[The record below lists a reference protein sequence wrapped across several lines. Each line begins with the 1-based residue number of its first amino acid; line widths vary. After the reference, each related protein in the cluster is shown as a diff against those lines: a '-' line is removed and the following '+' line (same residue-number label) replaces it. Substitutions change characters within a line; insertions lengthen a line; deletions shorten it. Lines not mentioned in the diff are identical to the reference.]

1 MRTFF
6 QPRRPVVRSTRPAS
20 TLKYGQFEKRC
31 LLAGINFLPATN
43 QVLIGGTPQSDAAVA
58 TSDGTTLTVTLSG
71 FPTRTFQTQGVNSI
85 IFVGI
90 GGDDFFTNNTN
101 IFSFAF
107 GGLGDD
113 TLTGGFGA
121 DRLFGQQGNDV
132 VNGRAGNDFISGNF
146 GNDRVIGGFGNDT
159 LLGIGGTNF
168 LLAGD
173 GDDIV
178 HGGFGR
184 DIVRG
189 GDGNDFLA
197 GSTGDDEIFGED
209 GDDRIFGGAGRD
221 FLKGGFGN
229 DRVIGQNGNDRIE
242 GGIGNDFLS
251 GNAGNDLFT
260 GEFDND
266 QIHGGVG
273 TDRAIYFGDIGD
285 FTLTFTGPNS
295 TVSDDRGAD
304 GGVGLDGFDRLFA
317 VEDLEFTDAVQ
328 RVGAPLVVV
337 APPVLP
343 PVTPQNELI
352 VVQPIIVSNDDGSN
366 TAEFFGTADQQADVI
381 ARIDA
386 IYSVAGIDVEFLPA
400 VSLNDTFVNVGDG
413 GDGEDGTGE
422 RAAEDLSAIVAQGD
436 EDGVGSPLPN
446 VIDMYFVELVPAF
459 EDLGE
464 DAANGLAFLGQ
475 PGIAIHIGDNLVDT
489 VGGRVAAAEVTAHEI
504 GHNLGL
510 EHVDIDGNLMTPIVD
525 GSNLTFAQIATAI
538 NSPLSQVV

>member
-6 QPRRPVVRSTRPAS
+6 QSRRPIVRSTRPAS
-20 TLKYGQFEKRC
+20 ALKYGQFEKRC
-31 LLAGINFLPATN
+31 LLAGIDFLPATS

-71 FPTRTFQTQGVNSI
+71 FPTRTFQAQGVNSI
-85 IFVGI
+85 IFVGTA
-90 GGDDFFTNNTN
+90 GDDFFTNNSN

-107 GGLGDD
+107 GGLGND
-113 TLTGGFGA
+113 TLVGGFGG

-132 VNGRAGNDFISGNF
+132 VNGRAGDDFISGNF

-178 HGGFGR
+178 HGGVGR

-197 GSTGDDEIFGED
+197 GSNGDDEIFGED
-209 GDDRIFGGAGRD
+209 GDDRVFGGAGRD
-221 FLKGGFGN
+221 FLTGGFGN

-242 GGIGNDFLS
+242 GGIGDDFLA

-260 GEFDND
+260 GAFDND
-266 QIHGGVG
+266 QIFGGVG
-273 TDRAIYFGDIGD
+273 LDRAIYFGNIGD
-285 FTLTFTGPNS
+285 FTLTFNGPNA
-295 TVSDDRGAD
+295 TVNDDRGAN
-304 GGVGLDGFDRLFA
+304 GGVGSDGFDRLFG

-352 VVQPIIVSNDDGSN
+352 IVQPIIVSNDDGSN
-366 TAEFFGTADQQADVI
+366 TAEFFGDADQQADII
-381 ARIDA
+381 AQIDA
-386 IYSVAGIDVEFLPA
+386 IFSVAGIDVEFLPA
-400 VSLNDTFVNVGDG
+400 ATLNDTFVNVGDET
-413 GDGEDGTGE
+413 DDSGE
-422 RAAEDLSAIVAQGD
+422 RPGDDLGAIITQGD

-459 EDLGE
+459 DDLGE
-464 DAANGLAFLGQ
+464 DSANGVAFIGR
-475 PGIAIHIGDNLVDT
+475 PGVAIQIGDNLVDT
-489 VGGRVAAAEVTAHEI
+489 AGGRTVAAEVTAHEI

-510 EHVDIDGNLMTPIVD
+510 EHVDIPGNLLTPIVD
-525 GSNLTFAQIATAI
+525 GSDLTIEQITTAI